1 MLWLAFARLRQWL
14 HQMVGTTASPTQS
27 VGPVCPEHTTPTG
40 KPCSVGT
47 MCPLHQPASQAAS
60 QSSEAVQPT
69 LAELNSGSETQPVS
83 ATNQSK
89 AVGTKRQTPV
99 RQTRPPAKS
108 AAKPKQKPAKQ
119 GSSGKK
125 TTPAKASAQTRTVKR
140 SGASGT

>member
-1 MLWLAFARLRQWL
+1 MLWLVIARLRQWL

-47 MCPLHQPASQAAS
+47 MCPLHQPASQVAS

-69 LAELNSGSETQPVS
+69 SAELNSGSETQPVS
-83 ATNQSK
+83 ATKKSK
-89 AVGTKRQTPV
+89 AAGTKSATPAPRTRQ
-99 RQTRPPAKS
+99 PAKS